1 MKNIIKYILLAVFAF
16 VQVQAFAFN
25 NSSDFWKKVSSKE
38 ETNWLLF
45 SNKVVLNDAVFKSD
59 FFAEQEIFSVRAEVD
74 NNGCFTG
81 SSNNVPVRFIIQ
93 NITNVNQVIVG
104 RTEGSGNKLQLVS
117 SSGASIQGFSGTS
130 DILTTGTTIAPGNSL
145 VINGTF
151 NDLLPLTVQEVLASV
166 KFKFANFQYSSL
178 SNSQIGADL
187 QTLESSAVILRTP
200 SAPNN
205 LSKELN
211 RFGYFTITSASG
223 LSNIGKYKFYFN
235 NNVISPNTPI
245 KMQGTQIAIATLDGD
260 GNTVY
265 NYASNLTLEY
275 SIINGSCESPKS
287 NLIYSVYTGTVP
299 ANPGSIKSSA
309 TKICYGGSV
318 VISNNALGEFSSGVT
333 DVDVNDYTWEIS
345 YDNGESWEDA
355 VNSSLTTV
363 SGASA
368 GNLTLTFNSL
378 SSDVSVRRRFRLPSF
393 DTQSYS
399 YSNIVS
405 VIVVNNEI
413 YLPNDW
419 SVYYV
424 RTGET
429 FTIPTAT
436 TTYPSIIE
444 LKDSNNQIA
453 SYNFTAPSS
462 LGEFV
467 YTYTATTTVGS
478 ENLNFSPLP
487 CVSTRTINIVVYDTA
502 SCDITKKRTLATIA
516 KPWTSGLSGVANPN
530 NAINGD
536 RAQYATI
543 TGGVVLLGIGTVGL
557 DLYFTKPDGTLYTGA
572 ELRGKKVV
580 VKLGE
585 QYSGLKLAGGVTV
598 TGRLTN
604 SGVTAS
610 TVGLTNTSNVGS
622 TFGVKGG
629 VLDLLK
635 GDNVFEFSFIPANG
649 LSNGTPVDYNGIR
662 IQLGSLLGV
671 ADLATVFYAF
681 IEEDVLIDST
691 NDPCDDSSN
700 QILVS
705 PPGSLAYPTN
715 QKGYTIQNTN
725 FPLNTFVEDVFWGN
739 YTEVLNVASGL
750 SSVVY
755 PYYAVDN
762 DYNSYAIFNTTAG
775 VLNKQFINVKL
786 RREARPGDKVQLV
799 LGTESVNVLNLS
811 LLNLVDYKIK
821 FYRGDTEVGSI
832 TLDRFKVLD
841 LGLLGFTN
849 TQKAII
855 SAPVSGIFD
864 RVQLEQWNTVNV
876 NLGNQL
882 HVYDIRVNPTSTFA
896 GQTDTKIVTSLCA
909 TDYIKIQ
916 KADYCTDFEVS
927 FAEATFNTSLQ
938 LRDELGNL
946 LVDSEGNPIYSISAV
961 TPISNSDLGAPK
973 FIKDNI
979 ANYEVQRLFSEVG
992 NRLLLKIQTKRN
1004 GCNYGEP
1011 QYLRVR
1017 LTNCESA
1024 IVNPVINSS
1033 ASY

>member
-1 MKNIIKYILLAVFAF
+1 MKNIIKYILLAVFVF
-16 VQVQAFAFN
+16 MQVQAFAFN
-25 NSSDFWKKVSSKE
+25 NSSNLWKKVTLKE
-38 ETNWLLF
+38 ETNWLFF
-45 SNKVVLNDAVFKSD
+45 SNKGNSNTVVFKPE
-59 FFAEQEIFSVRAEVD
+59 FFAEQVIFSVRAEVD
-74 NNGCFTG
+74 NSGCVSTL
-81 SSNNVPVRFIIQ
+81 NNTPVRFYLK
-93 NITNVNQVIVG
+93 NETNVVQNLIG
-104 RTEGSGNKLQLVS
+104 RTAGNGMKLKLES
-117 SSGASIQGFSGTS
+117 STNANINGFSGT
-130 DILTTGTTIAPGNSL
+130 
-145 VINGTF
+145 
-151 NDLLPLTVQEVLASV
+151 NDLLTNSATIQPGEELLVTGTFANYDVTIDELLATVEFSLANYDYNSFIQSNTINGSVIQDLTV
-166 KFKFANFQYSSL
+166 
-178 SNSQIGADL
+178 
-187 QTLESSAVILRTP
+187 SAVISRVP
-200 SAPNN
+200 SAPGD
-205 LSKELN
+205 LTKTLN
-211 RFGYFTITSASG
+211 KWGYFTIASASG
-223 LSNIGKYKFYFN
+223 LSNIGKYKFYYN
-235 NNVISPNTPI
+235 NNVVSPNTPI
-245 KMQGTQIAIATLDGD
+245 KMQDTQIAIATLDGN
-260 GNTVY
+260 GNPVY
-265 NYASNLTLEY
+265 NYASNLTLQY
-275 SIINGSCESPKS
+275 SVINGACESTKS

-309 TKICYGGSV
+309 IKICYGGSV
-318 VISNNALGEFSSGVT
+318 VISNNVLGEFSSGVP

-345 YDNGESWEDA
+345 YDNGESWANA

-368 GNLTLTFNSL
+368 GNLTLTFNNL
-378 SSDVSVRRRFRLPSF
+378 SSDVNVRRKFRLPSF

-399 YSNIVS
+399 YSNTVS
-405 VIVVNNEI
+405 VSVVNNEI

-444 LKDSNNQIA
+444 LKDSNNQVV
-453 SYNFTAPSS
+453 SNSFTAPNTP
-462 LGEFV
+462 GEFI
-467 YTYTATTTVGS
+467 YTYTATATVGP
-478 ENLNFSPLP
+478 ENLNFSTLP
-487 CVSTRTINIVVYDTA
+487 CITTRTISIIVYDAA
-502 SCDITKKRTLATIA
+502 SCEFTKKRTFATIA

-530 NAINGD
+530 NAVNGD

-543 TGGVVLLGIGTVGL
+543 TGGVVLLGIGTVGI
-557 DLYFTKPDGTLYTGA
+557 DLYFTKPDGSLYTGA

-585 QYSGLKLAGGVTV
+585 QYSGLKLAGGVTI
-598 TGRLTN
+598 TGRLTH

-610 TVGLTNTSNVGS
+610 NVGLVNASSVGS

-635 GDNVFEFSFIPANG
+635 GDNVFEYSFIPADG

-681 IEEDVLIDST
+681 IEEEVLIDST
-691 NDPCDDSSN
+691 NDPCNDLNN
-700 QILVS
+700 QIVVS
-705 PPGSLAYPTN
+705 PPASLQYPTTQN
-715 QKGYTIQNTN
+715 GFTIVNTN
-725 FPLNTFVEDVFWGN
+725 FALNPFVEDIFWGN

-762 DYNSYAIFNTTAG
+762 DYNSFAIFNTTAG
-775 VLNKQFINVKL
+775 VLNKQFVNVKL

-811 LLNLVDYKIK
+811 LLNLVDYKVK
-821 FYRGDTEVGSI
+821 FYKGDTEVGSI

-841 LGLLGFTN
+841 LGLLGFTD

-864 RVQLEQWNTVNV
+864 RVQLEQWNTVSV

-896 GQTDTKIVTSLCA
+896 GQTDTKVVTSLCA

-916 KADYCTDFEVS
+916 KADFCTDFEVS
-927 FAEATFNTSLQ
+927 FAEATFNTNLQ
-938 LRDELGNL
+938 LRDELGNPL
-946 LVDSEGNPIYSISAV
+946 FDLDGDPIYSISAV
-961 TPISNSDLGAPK
+961 TDISNSSLGNPK
-973 FIKDNI
+973 QVKDNI
-979 ANYEVQRLFSEVG
+979 AYYEVNRLFTEVG

-1004 GCNYGEP
+1004 GCNYGDP

-1033 ASY
+1033 ANY